1 MMPRPHTG
9 DNVRELFL
17 SVVDGWSIP
26 HDKIGTI
33 ITDSGSNMVKAFRQ
47 DFFDNLV
54 DKDNEIDDEPDEDDE
69 DQRRFDRVKR
79 SLIKYHVH
87 HIKMYYKS

>member
-1 MMPRPHTG
+1 MMPWPHTG

-33 ITDSGSNMVKAFRQ
+33 ITDSGSNMVKAFAKI
-47 DFFDNLV
+47 FLTT
-54 DKDNEIDDEPDEDDE
+54 
-69 DQRRFDRVKR
+69 
-79 SLIKYHVH
+79 L
-87 HIKMYYKS
+87 